1 MAASVASL
9 HSQTSLK
16 AIFRTLQNQAGDIFS
31 DVHNA
36 HGASITT
43 CLENLGQFITPDNED
58 NLDDLRSFI
67 ETGVCRIVRNY
78 DVDRSKVSPDV
89 LNFLMTAI
97 RSYNHIVASGAS
109 GGVASLYRFESET
122 CQGASATGNAFLTQ
136 ILVPFINAGALH
148 VFPIGVPLEFEVKVP
163 VSFIVRSPSPEN
175 GPRRPSISFGLAVKA
190 AKTARRRYRRQRRA
204 ASGVKSMYVV
214 SDKRVVSDSSASGS
228 SSNSNSNSNG
238 GRGRGSGRRRT
249 KRRPSRTLKYG
260 KKTW

>member
-97 RSYNHIVASGAS
+97 RSYNHIVASG
-109 GGVASLYRFESET
+109 GVASLYRFESET
-122 CQGASATGNAFLTQ
+122 CRGASATGNAFLTQ

-238 GRGRGSGRRRT
+238 GRGRGGVSGRRRT

>member
-31 DVHNA
+31 DAHNA
-36 HGASITT
+36 HSSSITT
-43 CLENLGQFITPDNED
+43 CLENLGRFITPDNED

-67 ETGVCRIVRNY
+67 ENGVCRIVRNY
-78 DVDRSKVSPDV
+78 EVDRSKVSPDV

-97 RSYNHIVASGAS
+97 RSYNHIVAIGGGG
-109 GGVASLYRFESET
+109 GGVASSYRFESET
-122 CQGASATGNAFLTQ
+122 CQGASATGNAFLKQ

-148 VFPIGVPLEFEVKVP
+148 VFPIGVPLAFEVKVP
-163 VSFIVRSPSPEN
+163 DSFIIRSPSPED
-175 GPRRPSISFGLAVKA
+175 GPRHPGISFGRAVRA

-204 ASGVKSMYVV
+204 ESGVGSKY
-214 SDKRVVSDSSASGS
+214 VVSDSSASDS
-228 SSNSNSNSNG
+228 SSNSNG
-238 GRGRGSGRRRT
+238 GGSGRRRT

-260 KKTW
+260 KKHGKK